1 MAVKKFRPTTPS
13 RREMTMA
20 TFEEIL
26 NSLLEGL
33 EKDPQADVNKVA
45 QQCAKDMNIN
55 CDCNEIEQVN
65 DLIQRFDGK
74 YNELAAA
81 KKETG
86 TPTEGWFAKEIS
98 VIGKKAGMP
107 ENNQVMLIEEIK
119 KASDKSFDD
128 SLKIMEE

>member
-1 MAVKKFRPTTPS
+1 
-13 RREMTMA
+13 MA

-45 QQCAKDMNIN
+45 QQCAKDMNVN

-107 ENNQVMLIEEIK
+107 ESDQVMLIEEIK

>member
-1 MAVKKFRPTTPS
+1 
-13 RREMTMA
+13 MA

-45 QQCAKDMNIN
+45 QQCAKDMNLN
-55 CDCNEIEQVN
+55 CDCN

-107 ENNQVMLIEEIK
+107 ESDQVMLIEEIK